1 MQIPAMSNMRAP
13 GHTVL
18 IALKQELGGF
28 YRVTLECSC
37 GRIFA
42 EKNALPSEQEAA
54 KSLVLSDGSEGANA
68 HIARIHEAVKTL
80 KAGQP
85 CAA

>member
-1 MQIPAMSNMRAP
+1 MSNMRTA

-18 IALKQELGGF
+18 IATKQERQGY

-42 EKNALPSEQEAA
+42 EKNCLPSEQDAA
-54 KSLVLSDGSEGANA
+54 KSLVLSDGRAGAQA
-68 HIARIHEAVKTL
+68 HISRIEEAVRTI